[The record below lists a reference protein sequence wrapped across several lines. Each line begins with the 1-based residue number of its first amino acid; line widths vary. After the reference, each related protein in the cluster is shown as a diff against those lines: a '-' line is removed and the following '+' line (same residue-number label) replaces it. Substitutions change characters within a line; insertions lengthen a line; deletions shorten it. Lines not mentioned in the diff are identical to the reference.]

1 MASRRE
7 DVFLI
12 VFNAAYYYGFSYY
25 LLRADYGN
33 LLGLFTF
40 CLAGFYLLLAYL
52 AFIRNSEDKFLASV
66 LLTVCVAFL
75 TLGIAVEFKGYW
87 ISILW
92 TIEALGLMLI
102 GFRLQRYYK
111 QGYFA
116 RILAWA
122 VFALTLGKVAFVDA
136 MISSKDFT
144 PLLNKRML
152 VFLIYIASLFITAK
166 IYSHYRER
174 ISDKERKVSVAAV
187 LIANILLVYLISLEI
202 INYFGLKI
210 KELYQ
215 ARTVLSDVSSKK
227 KALQYQRNAFLSV
240 AWALYSIILMIV
252 GIIKR
257 YKPIRL
263 LALIL
268 FGVTIF
274 KVFFVDLSYL
284 KGFPRIL
291 SFIILGVILLV
302 AGFLYNKYRD
312 KIHEF
317 V

>member
-1 MASRRE
+1 
-7 DVFLI
+7 
-12 VFNAAYYYGFSYY
+12 
-25 LLRADYGN
+25 
-33 LLGLFTF
+33 
-40 CLAGFYLLLAYL
+40 
-52 AFIRNSEDKFLASV
+52 
-66 LLTVCVAFL
+66 
-75 TLGIAVEFKGYW
+75 
-87 ISILW
+87 
-92 TIEALGLMLI
+92 
-102 GFRLQRYYK
+102 
-111 QGYFA
+111 
-116 RILAWA
+116 
-122 VFALTLGKVAFVDA
+122 
-136 MISSKDFT
+136 
-144 PLLNKRML
+144 ML

-227 KALQYQRNAFLSV
+227 KALQYQRNAFLSA